1 MGRWLSDS
9 FCLDEETAVFDTDKT
24 KLKYL
29 FNVRRLIDGEEIRDF
44 APELLINAA
53 GLAQTENAFRAVI
66 PFLSKNCIISDIA
79 SVKNDL
85 KQFYTNSGF
94 RFVST
99 HPMFGPTFADIGNL
113 KTQSAIIISESCTE
127 GKNFFRRFYENLG
140 VKVFETGFEEHDELT
155 AYSLTTPFA
164 ATLAFVSCL
173 KPIQAPGTTF
183 KKHMEI
189 ADGLLSEDDELLTEI
204 LLNRR
209 GAARIEAVKTALE
222 ELCALVK
229 KHDAGAV
236 KDYLHN
242 IRKEWEVN
250 SHAIHHAGKR

>member
-1 MGRWLSDS
+1 M
-9 FCLDEETAVFDTDKT
+9 A

-66 PFLSKNCIISDIA
+66 PFLPESCIISDIA

-85 KQFYTNSGF
+85 KRFYNGSGF

-127 GKNFFRRFYENLG
+127 GKTFFRRFYEKLG
-140 VKVFETGFEEHDELT
+140 TRRQ
-155 AYSLTTPFA
+155 SLRSRIRRTRRTDGV
-164 ATLAFVSCL
+164 LA
-173 KPIQAPGTTF
+173 
-183 KKHMEI
+183 
-189 ADGLLSEDDELLTEI
+189 D
-204 LLNRR
+204 N
-209 GAARIEAVKTALE
+209 AV
-222 ELCALVK
+222 CC
-229 KHDAGAV
+229 DAGLCLVPETDSGAGNNVQETYGNCRRPALRRRRTFNGNSV
-236 KDYLHN
+236 KPPRRRPHRSRQNRAGRTLHL
-242 IRKEWEVN
+242 
-250 SHAIHHAGKR
+250 G